1 MNMKEARWN
10 YANAD
15 TIRDDIKNTML
26 NFTRNVMRNTAACN
40 EIKLAMLDGAWELYS
55 ALIPFTEE
63 QKDEDIQNA

>member
-1 MNMKEARWN
+1 MKDARWN
-10 YANAD
+10 YTNAD

-26 NFTRNVMRNTAACN
+26 NFTRNVMRNTVGDD

-63 QKDEDIQNA
+63 QKDEDIQSM